1 MSIFHLNKPA
11 IPFGSLVV
19 ISGVSGF
26 IGSHVADQTLA
37 AGYRVRGT
45 TTNLHKNAWAEK
57 HFKEKYG
64 TDSFELAYVPDMAA
78 EAAFDDVVIG
88 MAVQFL
94 SQIQLFI
101 QFIGA
106 AGFIHVANDMTGST
120 DPKIAIPKA
129 VDGAINALKASAKEP
144 NMKRFIYTSS
154 SFAAG
159 LPRPNEKFI
168 VNADTFYEEAVKG
181 AWEPNPHRHTVY
193 SASKIAA
200 ERAISEWVDDNKP
213 SLVVNFGTL
222 PSDTVTNDLLTWHL
236 VLPNANIGPVIS
248 PSNQGY
254 PTSAGWVK
262 ALWDGDSLKNA
273 PPQHY
278 INVQDDAKLHVIAL
292 THPAVQHERIFAVA
306 GPVSL
311 NDIIS
316 ILRKIYP
323 ERQWKNLPDE
333 GKDLS
338 IFEPIRRAEDLLLEA
353 YRTGF
358 VSLEESVKG
367 NAADLVS

>member
-1 MSIFHLNKPA
+1 MFTFHLNKPA

-45 TTNLHKNAWAEK
+45 TRNLQKSAWVEK

-64 TDSFELAYVPDMAA
+64 TDSFELACVPDMAV
-78 EAAFDDVVIG
+78 EAAFDDVV
-88 MAVQFL
+88 
-94 SQIQLFI
+94 
-101 QFIGA
+101 IGA

-144 NMKRFIYTSS
+144 NMKRFVYTSS
-154 SFAAG
+154 SFAAA
-159 LPRPNEKFI
+159 LPRPNEKFT
-168 VNADTFYEEAVKG
+168 VKADTFYEEAVKG
-181 AWEPNPHRHTVY
+181 AWGPSPHRHTVY

-200 ERAISEWVDDNKP
+200 ERAISAWVGNNKP
-213 SLVVNFGTL
+213 SIVVNFGTL
-222 PSDTVTNDLLTWHL
+222 SPDAVTDDLLTWHP

-262 ALWDGDSLKNA
+262 TLWDGDSPKNA

-292 THPAVQHERIFAVA
+292 THPAVQRERIFAVA

-316 ILRKIYP
+316 ILRKLYP
-323 ERQWKNLPDE
+323 ERQWENLPDE

-338 IFEPIRRAEDLLLEA
+338 TFEPIRRAEDLLLEA
-353 YRTGF
+353 YGTGF

-367 NAADLVS
+367 NAVDLVS